1 MFFKGISYKDRF
13 DSFNT
18 TAGELLKYISEKG
31 MAHVLVSP
39 LNWGLG
45 HATRDIPIIKKL
57 LDRHHDVTIA
67 ACGNALA
74 VLEKEFP
81 ECRFITFPDYPVPYS
96 TSRFFLPKFVAFFP
110 LMLKAISDERKNLDS
125 ILAKNQY
132 DLIISDNRLGVYSST
147 IPSVFITHQLHYHLP
162 MIFWPVELLAIAMNG
177 YLHGKYRH
185 IIVPDNPPG
194 PTALAGKLSRPGTD
208 ETKKRAYFSGIL
220 TSTHRQDIRQD
231 LDYLVMISGP
241 EPQRTRL
248 EEILVNQIHELEGPS
263 VILLGSPRNHN
274 NQKQSKNCQVMAY
287 ASTQEK
293 EYLMNRAKCII
304 CRSGYTS
311 IMEIAELGKQHALF
325 IPTPGQTEQEYLS
338 GYYEK
343 KGWFHS
349 QSQYRLHLPEDIRR
363 AHHPRYT
370 GFPVVQRTREN
381 VDLLYDQ
388 VLAQYLE

>member
-1 MFFKGISYKDRF
+1 
-13 DSFNT
+13 
-18 TAGELLKYISEKG
+18 
-31 MAHVLVSP
+31 MAHVLISP

-57 LDRHHDVTIA
+57 LDHHHEVTIA

-74 VLEKEFP
+74 VLENEFP

-96 TSRFFLPKFVAFFP
+96 ASRFFLPKFVAFFP
-110 LMLKAISDERKNLDS
+110 LMLKAISDERKNLGA

-132 DLIISDNRLGVYSST
+132 DLIISDNRLGVFSST

-162 MIFWPVELLAIAMNG
+162 MIFWPVELLAVAMNG
-177 YLHGKYRH
+177 YLHGKYLKV
-185 IIVPDNPPG
+185 IVPDNPPG
-194 PTALAGKLSRPGTD
+194 PASLAGKLSRPGTD

-220 TSTHRQDIRQD
+220 TSTRRLDIAQD

-248 EEILVNQIHELEGPS
+248 EEILLDQIRELEGTS
-263 VILLGSPRNHN
+263 VILLGSPRNRDK
-274 NQKQSKNCQVMAY
+274 QKQSRNCQVMAY

-293 EYLMNRAKCII
+293 EELMNRAKCII

-311 IMEIAELGKQHALF
+311 LMEIAELGKQHALF

-338 GYYEK
+338 EYYEK

-349 QSQYRLHLPEDIRR
+349 KSQYQLDLPEDIRL
-363 AHHPRYT
+363 AHEPRYT
-370 GFPVVQRTREN
+370 GFPAVPHTREN
-381 VDLLYDQ
+381 VDRLYEQ
-388 VLAQYLE
+388 VLAEFLE